1 MFYNVSRLRIDKSG
15 VYEDCITVAKII
27 ISVRIFYEWF
37 PILIYELIG
46 MEWITYKYLYYLQL

>member
-1 MFYNVSRLRIDKSG
+1 MMFYNVSRLRVDKSG
-15 VYEDCITVAKII
+15 AYEDWITVAKII

-46 MEWITYKYLYYLQL
+46 MEWITYK